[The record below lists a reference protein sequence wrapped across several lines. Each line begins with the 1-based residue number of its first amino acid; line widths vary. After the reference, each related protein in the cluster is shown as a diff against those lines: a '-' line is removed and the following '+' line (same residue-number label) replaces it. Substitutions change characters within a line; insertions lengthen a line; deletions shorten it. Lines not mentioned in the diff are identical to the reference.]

1 MKKIARTFVLALMV
15 FACATPPPAIQVQTE
30 GPAIDSVKQYFDAYV
45 AGDWEKMRGF
55 FHDTAAVYHNAPVKV
70 SADSIVR
77 YHIARRALYDKVDVN
92 IVFAQETTY
101 PNGNGTWRNAWAE
114 LKLTIKGS
122 GEVITLPVHMAW
134 QMAGDKVGTEMAYY
148 DRLGIFV
155 ATREAA
161 EAK

>member
-1 MKKIARTFVLALMV
+1 MKKLARLVALAMIV
-15 FACATPPPAIQVQTE
+15 AACAAPSPSIQVNSE
-30 GPAIDSVKQYFDAYV
+30 GPAVDSIKLYFDTYV

-55 FHDTAAVYHNAPVKV
+55 FHDTAAVYHNASVKV

-77 YHIARRALYDKVDVN
+77 YHTARRALYDKVEANV
-92 IVFAQETTY
+92 VFAQQTIY
-101 PNGNGTWRNAWAE
+101 PDGGGRWRNAWAE

-134 QMAGDKVGTEMAYY
+134 MMAGDKVGTEMAYY